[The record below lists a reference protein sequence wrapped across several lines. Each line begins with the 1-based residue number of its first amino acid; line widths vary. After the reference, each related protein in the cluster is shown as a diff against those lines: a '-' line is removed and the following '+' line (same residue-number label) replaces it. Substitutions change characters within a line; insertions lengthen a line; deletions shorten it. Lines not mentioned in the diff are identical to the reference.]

1 MSTLTD
7 DYIISS
13 FLRETKKRS
22 DGSFNNMMVV
32 LKNFFQNVTKP
43 LKDITIINVR
53 DYFVD
58 HLDKRDI
65 KTVSKNVKRFML
77 IGFFNYVK
85 KLYLVENIDFQN
97 PVPNKA
103 VFQFTQTADDIK
115 RHSKMKHKI
124 LTLDQLDE
132 ILFWVENN
140 RSLRDLIIIVLIT
153 FSGARISE
161 IRSII
166 KSDLDIEKNFF
177 ETGFIKNARKSTL
190 GKKQGLLF
198 FFPDEVKPLLER
210 YIGQLDEK
218 EDWLFPGYLDRCIS
232 PSTADWIYC
241 DAKKSLDIKF
251 SWHYFRKTIITER
264 KKMKCPLDI
273 SEMLMGHSPSSVE
286 GESYIKLSVEEK
298 FRYYLEYFPYK
309 SLRFLKRKF

>member
-1 MSTLTD
+1 MSKLTD

-22 DGSFNNMMVV
+22 DGSFSNMMVV
-32 LKNFFQNVTKP
+32 LKNFFLNVTKP
-43 LKDITIINVR
+43 INQITIIDVR
-53 DYFVD
+53 DYFVN
-58 HLDKRDI
+58 HLDKRENL

-85 KLYLVENIDFQN
+85 KLYLVENIEFQN
-97 PVPNKA
+97 PVPSKA
-103 VFQFTQTADDIK
+103 VYQFTQAEDDIK
-115 RHSKMKHKI
+115 RHSKVKHKI
-124 LTLDQLDE
+124 LTIDQLDE
-132 ILFWVENN
+132 ILFWVEHN
-140 RSLRDLIIIVLIT
+140 RSLRDLIIVILIT

-161 IRSII
+161 IRSIL
-166 KSDLDIEKNFF
+166 KEDVNIEKNFF

-198 FFPDEVKPLLER
+198 FFPDEIKPLLET
-210 YIGQLDEK
+210 YMAQLDED
-218 EDWLFPGYLDRCIS
+218 EDWLFPGYLNKHVS
-232 PSTADWIYC
+232 PSTADWIYS
-241 DAKKSLDIKF
+241 DAKKNTGIKF

-309 SLRFLKRKF
+309 DLKFLKK